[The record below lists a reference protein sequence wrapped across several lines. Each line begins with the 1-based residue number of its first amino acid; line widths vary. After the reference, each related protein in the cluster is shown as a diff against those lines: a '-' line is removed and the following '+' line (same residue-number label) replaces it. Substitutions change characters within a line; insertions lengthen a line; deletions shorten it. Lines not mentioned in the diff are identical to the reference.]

1 MLYRKQFENHHLL
14 FNRIS
19 FQFLNYP
26 KKSKFDERII
36 NYERK
41 ESLLRSLHLYTIF
54 SVSFKD
60 VITA

>member
-1 MLYRKQFENHHLL
+1 MLPKDMKIFLKNQNRKFQKQFENHHLL
-14 FNRIS
+14 FNHIS

-41 ESLLRSLHLYTIF
+41 ESLLRSL
-54 SVSFKD
+54 
-60 VITA
+60 